1 MQKKLQVNPPQ
12 PALKTKVAGWATAC
26 GLAATLA
33 LAPQLAVAQARNVQ
47 AELDALIKSAKA
59 EGEVTFYIGLTEN
72 VATRIAGAFTAKYGI
87 KAQFIRLDAV
97 ALIGR
102 YSAEAE
108 AGNIAADVF
117 SSAGGAD
124 AFSEEALKKGWIE
137 PLTQAGIPML
147 NSGEFP
153 AALNRGRSAIMSV
166 SPWMLVYNTDKV
178 KGADLPKDWIDL
190 LNPKWKGQVI
200 VNNPAVSGAFIDFWS
215 VIQDKYGDQFLTK
228 LKDNIRPVGT
238 PLQGTQGV
246 GAGEASFMLPV
257 VQGQVQGAKDKG
269 APLNT
274 ILMSY
279 TTGVVTHVMLTTK
292 AKARHYNAGRLFINY
307 VLSPEGN
314 KVVNDDPGGFT
325 IYDTSRLPKDY
336 TSPKPGSA
344 GRKDAIVKMLGF

>member
-117 SSAGGAD
+117 SSAGGAVR
-124 AFSEEALKKGWIE
+124 F
-137 PLTQAGIPML
+137 
-147 NSGEFP
+147 
-153 AALNRGRSAIMSV
+153 R
-166 SPWMLVYNTDKV
+166 
-178 KGADLPKDWIDL
+178 
-190 LNPKWKGQVI
+190 
-200 VNNPAVSGAFIDFWS
+200 
-215 VIQDKYGDQFLTK
+215 
-228 LKDNIRPVGT
+228 
-238 PLQGTQGV
+238 
-246 GAGEASFMLPV
+246 
-257 VQGQVQGAKDKG
+257 
-269 APLNT
+269 
-274 ILMSY
+274 
-279 TTGVVTHVMLTTK
+279 
-292 AKARHYNAGRLFINY
+292 
-307 VLSPEGN
+307 
-314 KVVNDDPGGFT
+314 
-325 IYDTSRLPKDY
+325 
-336 TSPKPGSA
+336 A
-344 GRKDAIVKMLGF
+344 GRKSTPNNR